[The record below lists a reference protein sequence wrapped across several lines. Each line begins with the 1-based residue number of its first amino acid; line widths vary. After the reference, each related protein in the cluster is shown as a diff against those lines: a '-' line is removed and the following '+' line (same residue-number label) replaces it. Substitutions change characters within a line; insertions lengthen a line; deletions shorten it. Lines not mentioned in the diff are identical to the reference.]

1 MSFDQSSLEKHISVC
16 RLFFLGAAYR
26 NYLSVHHNKLRCRIL
41 CNILEVDKI
50 AFVAAYKARFE
61 LLLRLVKLS
70 RYGDA
75 VPVNRMYLQ
84 IIALADDEKYTVA
97 PYFSAAAAAGI
108 FKIFAVLPL
117 VRSGALALDIA
128 EKQFGID
135 GLIDISAVINRHKR
149 LGDKILVPGDK
160 DDLDSRAQ
168 RADKLG
174 DIHAALI
181 PDGNIKKGE
190 VKISVCIL
198 WRKLSDS
205 SAELCTPM
213 SSMSG

>member
-26 NYLSVHHNKLRCRIL
+26 NYRSVHHNKLRCRIL

-61 LLLRLVKLS
+61 LLLRLVELS

-84 IIALADDEKYTVA
+84 IIALADDEKNLIV
-97 PYFSAAAAAGI
+97 PYPVDAAAAGV
-108 FKIFAVLPL
+108 FKIFAA
-117 VRSGALALDIA
+117 RSLMHPGAFALDIA

-135 GLIDISAVINRHKR
+135 GL
-149 LGDKILVPGDK
+149 
-160 DDLDSRAQ
+160 
-168 RADKLG
+168 
-174 DIHAALI
+174 
-181 PDGNIKKGE
+181 
-190 VKISVCIL
+190 
-198 WRKLSDS
+198 
-205 SAELCTPM
+205 
-213 SSMSG
+213 